1 MPLFPSMRSWR
12 RAFALLIALS
22 WLCRIEPAAAE
33 YREQRVQTAL
43 GTYILRSDAD
53 DDKHDGTWSSAVVGY
68 AADGRELLFQEPG
81 LVVDCWEFSPGAIE
95 VTGKSGRSVSVVL
108 LCGSPG
114 GNGRNETLVVI
125 RDGTTEL
132 DQLSVGD
139 AGVTPYVTSD
149 GRLIVNA
156 LSLQEVPGISRLVSI
171 PMQFELNVDAV
182 PIRFELT
189 RDDFIVPQV
198 RRTLDDMRQDISSTH
213 DAEAYFAA
221 AHAVLGARACA
232 HLHEDLPG
240 LWKLLGDPEL
250 AALNRWVVS
259 RFSLKECN
267 RHGTDQ

>member
-1 MPLFPSMRSWR
+1 MSLFLSMGSCR
-12 RAFALLIALS
+12 RAGALLIALS

-43 GTYILRSDAD
+43 GTYVLRSDAD

-68 AADGRELLFQEPG
+68 AADGRELLFQEPE
-81 LVVDCWEFSPGAIE
+81 LVVGCWEFSPGSVE
-95 VTGKSGRSVSVVL
+95 VTGRSGRRVRVVL

-114 GNGRNETLVVI
+114 GNGRNETLVAV
-125 RDGTTEL
+125 RDGTGEL
-132 DQLSVGD
+132 DLFSVGD
-139 AGVTPYVTSD
+139 AGVTPYLTSD

-156 LSLQEVPGISRLVSI
+156 LIQQDVPGISRLVWI
-171 PMQFELNVDAV
+171 PMQFELNVDV
-182 PIRFELT
+182 GPIRFEST
-189 RDDFIVPQV
+189 KDDFIVPRV
-198 RRTLDDMRQDISSTH
+198 RQTLDDMRQDMSSTH

-221 AHAVLGARACA
+221 AHAVLGTRACA

-250 AALNRWVVS
+250 TALNRWVAS
-259 RFSLKECN
+259 KFSLKECK